1 LLCCLEGVMA
11 ERARGLGGAQEGE
24 DPQKVAADMLVK
36 LGVDV
41 RPPHPPP
48 PRTARE
54 KHAAMGF
61 VRGSAPR
68 EAPVKPP

>member
-1 LLCCLEGVMA
+1 MLCCLEGVMA

-41 RPPHPPP
+41 RPPQPP
-48 PRTARE
+48 PRAPLERNTQPWASCAEAR
-54 KHAAMGF
+54 
-61 VRGSAPR
+61 
-68 EAPVKPP
+68 PVKPP